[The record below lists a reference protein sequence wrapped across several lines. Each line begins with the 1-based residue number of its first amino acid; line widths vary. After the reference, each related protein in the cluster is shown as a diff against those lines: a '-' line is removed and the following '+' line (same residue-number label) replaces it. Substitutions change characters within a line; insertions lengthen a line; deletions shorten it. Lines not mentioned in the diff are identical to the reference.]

1 MHRDPSLA
9 RATTTT
15 SPRAGVINANAA
27 LAPGNELER
36 VDRARVEY
44 RADGIAGVSVSAP
57 ASLLLAN
64 RRSRRELSLC
74 ER

>member
-1 MHRDPSLA
+1 
-9 RATTTT
+9 
-15 SPRAGVINANAA
+15 VINATAA
-27 LAPGNELER
+27 LALGNELER

-64 RRSRRELSLC
+64 RRSPRALSLC